1 MFYVR
6 GISALLHDLRQL
18 ARAPVSPNQ
27 LRCRAMTGLHEKRSE
42 FTLMGTPSR
51 GGVILAATL
60 TLAAALTLGIVAMVS
75 ARATG
80 PIVLGFLSLL
90 AVIGVFFLFGTAAG
104 LIRLNVEDE
113 RGDLNE
119 RAAEG
124 IDLGFLVTDSAGRTL
139 KANRAFRRIVGEH
152 PSGEPRALEDAFSVE
167 PEAGQCLF
175 RLLRA
180 VERGEARQE
189 EFRIRGHDGRS
200 RTSRWLRVTVRP
212 IPAALGGGEGQPR
225 TLWQVADITQEHAR
239 VAETLH
245 GLEARVA
252 YYDGLP
258 LGVMELAPDGR
269 ITEINRTI
277 ADWIH
282 RDPATGG
289 AQDLSVTNL
298 FAPGAEAA
306 IRAAVTASGGQ
317 WVSVETELVPSPG
330 VSVPI
335 EIIAVPPADPT
346 LRESVHLLVLQR
358 RSRFGTESGAL
369 RKDGELARFLNAAPF
384 GMATI
389 AADGRILNANATFG
403 QLFHTQDAGGIATT
417 ADMVPRIADSDAR
430 AALKRAFDNVVKGR
444 SSPEPVEVT
453 LGAEGEFTRRL
464 FFTPVPSGDGEAAA
478 VIYVIDA
485 TEQKALELKYAQ
497 STKMEAVGKLAGGI
511 AHDFNNVLTAII
523 GFSDLLLQTHRP
535 TDAAYKDIMN
545 IKQNAN
551 RAAGMVRQ
559 LLAFSR
565 RQTLMPEVLELGDV
579 ISDTSTALLR
589 KLIGETVKLE
599 TRHGRDLWFI
609 KADRTQLD
617 QVLLN
622 LAVNAKDAMPNGGQL
637 IISTRNVGEAET
649 RNMRQQGM
657 VPGEYV
663 ELSVS
668 DTGHGMTPE
677 IMAKIFEPFFSTKEV
692 GKGTGLGLST
702 VYGIVKQT
710 GGFIFCDSAPGQGT
724 TFRILL
730 PRYVQTE
737 ADVRAA
743 QRPVKKEKARDLTGS
758 GRVLLVEDEDSV
770 RSFAVRALKR
780 QGYDVIEATS
790 GAEGLE
796 KFEEVGGQVDLVVS
810 DVVMPEMDG
819 PSMLNELRK
828 KRPDIKIIFMS
839 GYPDDAFKRNLNPGE
854 TFAFLAKPFT
864 LPQLAAKVKE
874 ELER

>member
-1 MFYVR
+1 
-6 GISALLHDLRQL
+6 
-18 ARAPVSPNQ
+18 
-27 LRCRAMTGLHEKRSE
+27 MTGLHEKRSE
-42 FTLMGTPSR
+42 ITLMGTPTR

-60 TLAAALTLGIVAMVS
+60 TLAAALTLGVVAMWS

-80 PIVLGFLSLL
+80 PLVLGFLSLL

-104 LIRLNVEDE
+104 LVRLNVEEE

-124 IDLGFLVTDSAGRTL
+124 LDLGFLVTDAAGRTL
-139 KANRAFRRIVGEH
+139 QANRAFRRIVGEH
-152 PSGEPRALEDAFSVE
+152 SSGEPRALDEAFSGE
-167 PEAGQCLF
+167 PQAAECLF

-189 EFRIRGHDGRS
+189 EFRFRGQDGRA

-212 IPAALGGGEGQPR
+212 IPTALGGGESQPR
-225 TLWQVADITQEHAR
+225 TLWQIADITQEHAR
-239 VAETLH
+239 VAETLR
-245 GLEARVA
+245 GLETRLA

-258 LGVMELAPDGR
+258 LGVLELAPDGR
-269 ITEINRTI
+269 ITEINRTLVGWL
-277 ADWIH
+277 AH
-282 RDPATGG
+282 EVHADPAHDIRVG
-289 AQDLSVTNL
+289 DL
-298 FAPGAEAA
+298 FAPGTEAA
-306 IRAAVTASGGQ
+306 IRAALAAAEGQ
-317 WVSVETELVPSPG
+317 WARVETELARAAGVFVP
-330 VSVPI
+330 VEV
-335 EIIAVPPADPT
+335 IAVPPIDPALT
-346 LRESVHLLVLQR
+346 PSVQLLVLPR
-358 RSRFGTESGAL
+358 RARQDIEGGRQS
-369 RKDGELARFLNAAPF
+369 GELARFLNAAPF

-389 AADGRILNANATFG
+389 AADGRILKANATFTHM
-403 QLFHTQDAGGIATT
+403 FRDRDADEIATT
-417 ADMVPRIADSDAR
+417 ADIVARITDVDAR
-430 AALKRAFDNVVKGR
+430 AALRRAVENVLKGR
-444 SSPEPVEVT
+444 AGGEPVEVT

-464 FFTPVPSGDGEAAA
+464 FLNPVSTGDGEATA
-478 VIYVIDA
+478 VVYVIDA

-565 RQTLMPEVLELGDV
+565 RQTLMPEVLELGDI

-599 TRHGRDLWFI
+599 TRHGRDLWLI

-622 LAVNAKDAMPNGGQL
+622 LAVNAKDAMPDGGQL
-637 IISTRNVGEAET
+637 IISTRNVSDGET
-649 RNMRQQGM
+649 RAMRAHGM
-657 VPGEYV
+657 VPGEFV
-663 ELSVS
+663 ELAVT

-710 GGFIFCDSAPGQGT
+710 GGYIFPESAPGQGT
-724 TFRILL
+724 TFRIYL
-730 PRYVQTE
+730 PRYVPTA
-737 ADVRAA
+737 ADVASA
-743 QRPVKKEKARDLTGS
+743 QRPAKKEPARDLTGS

-796 KFEEVGGQVDLVVS
+796 KFEEVGGQIDLIVS

-828 KRPDIKIIFMS
+828 QRPDIKVIFMS

>member
-1 MFYVR
+1 
-6 GISALLHDLRQL
+6 
-18 ARAPVSPNQ
+18 
-27 LRCRAMTGLHEKRSE
+27 MTGLQEKRSE
-42 FTLMGTPSR
+42 FTMMGTPSR
-51 GGVILAATL
+51 GGVIIAATL
-60 TLAAALTLGIVAMVS
+60 TLAAALVLGIAAMWS

-119 RAAEG
+119 RATEG
-124 IDLGFLVTDSAGRTL
+124 LDLGFLVTDAAGRTL

-152 PSGEPRALEDAFSVE
+152 PSGEPRVLEDAFSSE

-189 EFRIRGHDGRS
+189 EFRIRGQDGRS

-212 IPAALGGGEGQPR
+212 IPAALGGGESQPR

-239 VAETLH
+239 VAETLR
-245 GLEARVA
+245 GFETRLA
-252 YYDGLP
+252 YFDGLP
-258 LGVMELAPDGR
+258 LGVLELASDGR
-269 ITEINRTI
+269 ITEINRTL
-277 ADWIH
+277 AVWLGQDMQA
-282 RDPATGG
+282 DPAREIRLDDIF
-289 AQDLSVTNL
+289 AQ
-298 FAPGAEAA
+298 GAEAA
-306 IRAAVTASGGQ
+306 IRTALTVTEGQ
-317 WVSVETELVPSPG
+317 WARVETELARGAGGFVP
-330 VSVPI
+330 VEV
-335 EIIAVPPADPT
+335 IAVPPANPA
-346 LRESVHLLVLQR
+346 LNAAVQLLVLQQR
-358 RSRFGTESGAL
+358 TRGVAEGGLL
-369 RKDGELARFLNAAPF
+369 RKNGELARFLNAAPF

-389 AADGRILNANATFG
+389 AADGRVLNANATFG
-403 QLFHTQDAGGIATT
+403 QLFRAADPGPIATT
-417 ADMVPRIADSDAR
+417 ADMVARIADSDAR
-430 AALKRAFDNVVKGR
+430 AALKRAVDSMLKGR
-444 SSPEPVEVT
+444 PAGEPVEVT

-464 FFTPVPSGDGEAAA
+464 FFSPVPSGEGEAAA

-589 KLIGETVKLE
+589 KLIGETVQLE
-599 TRHGRDLWFI
+599 MRHGRDLWLI

-622 LAVNAKDAMPNGGQL
+622 LAVNAKDAMPDGGQL
-637 IISTRNVGEAET
+637 IISTRNVSEAET

-657 VPGEYV
+657 APGEYV
-663 ELSVS
+663 ELAVA

-710 GGFIFCDSAPGQGT
+710 GGFIFPESAPGQGT
-724 TFRILL
+724 TFRIFL
-730 PRYVQTE
+730 PRYVPT
-737 ADVRAA
+737 ASDTAAA
-743 QRPVKKEKARDLTGS
+743 QRPAKKEKARDLTGS

-796 KFEEVGGQVDLVVS
+796 KFEEVGGQIDLVVS

-819 PSMLNELRK
+819 PTMLNELRK
-828 KRPDIKIIFMS
+828 QRPDIKIIFMS

-854 TFAFLAKPFT
+854 AFAFLAKPFT

>member
-1 MFYVR
+1 
-6 GISALLHDLRQL
+6 
-18 ARAPVSPNQ
+18 
-27 LRCRAMTGLHEKRSE
+27 MTGLQEKRSE

-60 TLAAALTLGIVAMVS
+60 TLAAALMLGIVAMWS

-90 AVIGVFFLFGTAAG
+90 AVIGVFFLFGAAAG
-104 LIRLNVEDE
+104 IVRLNVEEE

-124 IDLGFLVTDSAGRTL
+124 LDLGFLITDAAGRTL

-152 PSGEPRALEDAFSVE
+152 PSGEPRALEEAFSGE

-189 EFRIRGHDGRS
+189 EFRIRGHDARA
-200 RTSRWLRVTVRP
+200 RASRWLRVTVRP

-225 TLWQVADITQEHAR
+225 TLWQVADISQEHAR

-245 GLEARVA
+245 GLEARLA

-258 LGVMELAPDGR
+258 LGVMELGLDGR

-282 RDPATGG
+282 RDPAAGG
-289 AQDLSVTNL
+289 LHDLRAATL
-298 FAPGAEAA
+298 FSSGAEAT
-306 IRAAVTASGGQ
+306 IRAAVAASGGQ

-330 VSVPI
+330 VFVPV
-335 EIIAVPPADPT
+335 EVIAVPPVDPT
-346 LRESVHLLVLQR
+346 LRDAVQLLVLQR
-358 RSRFGTESGAL
+358 RSRVGAEGGAL
-369 RKDGELARFLNAAPF
+369 RKNGDLARFLNAAPF

-389 AADGRILNANATFG
+389 AGDGRILNANSTFG
-403 QLFHTQDAGGIATT
+403 QLFHTNNAGALATT
-417 ADMVPRIADSDAR
+417 ADMVARIGDADAR
-430 AALKRAFDNVVKGR
+430 NALKRAVEHVIKGR
-444 SSPEPVEVT
+444 TSAEPVEVT
-453 LGAEGEFTRRL
+453 LDAESEFTRRL
-464 FFTPVPSGDGEAAA
+464 YFSPVLSGDGEAAA

-589 KLIGETVKLE
+589 KLIGETVQLE
-599 TRHGRDLWFI
+599 MRHGRDLWLV
-609 KADRTQLD
+609 KADRSQLD
-617 QVLLN
+617 QILLN
-622 LAVNAKDAMPNGGQL
+622 LAVNAKDAMPNGGR
-637 IISTRNVGEAET
+637 IVISTRNVGEAET

-663 ELSVS
+663 ELAVA

-710 GGFIFCDSAPGQGT
+710 GGFIFCESAPGQGT

-730 PRYVQTE
+730 PRYVKTE
-737 ADVRAA
+737 SDKAA
-743 QRPVKKEKARDLTGS
+743 EQKPAKKEKARDLTGS

-770 RSFAVRALKR
+770 RSFAIRALKR

-819 PSMLNELRK
+819 PTMLNELRK
-828 KRPDIKIIFMS
+828 QRPDIKIIFMS